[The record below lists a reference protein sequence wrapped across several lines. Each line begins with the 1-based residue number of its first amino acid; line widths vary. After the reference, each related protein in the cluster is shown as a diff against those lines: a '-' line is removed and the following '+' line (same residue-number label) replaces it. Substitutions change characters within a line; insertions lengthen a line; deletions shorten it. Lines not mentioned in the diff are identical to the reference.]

1 MDALWFLFCFVILVE
16 LEDSANLWKSF
27 VFFAILIRIE
37 ECSNFWKTITFRYA
51 NSLGRFPQVFRQ
63 VKKWLILG
71 LHEMIRVLHLNV
83 YLVTVFLFCFTILV
97 GRVKRSNLWKMLH
110 FKQFLAFGFFSSSS
124 WAGWGVAYI
133 RIMWNYKS
141 ATYSAI

>member
-1 MDALWFLFCFVILVE
+1 MWFISELHEMIRVSDLVGCPMVFILLCHLGRVGGQRK
-16 LEDSANLWKSF
+16 LMKK
-27 VFFAILIRIE
+27 FFFFIEILIRIE

-124 WAGWGVAYI
+124 WAG
-133 RIMWNYKS
+133 
-141 ATYSAI
+141 